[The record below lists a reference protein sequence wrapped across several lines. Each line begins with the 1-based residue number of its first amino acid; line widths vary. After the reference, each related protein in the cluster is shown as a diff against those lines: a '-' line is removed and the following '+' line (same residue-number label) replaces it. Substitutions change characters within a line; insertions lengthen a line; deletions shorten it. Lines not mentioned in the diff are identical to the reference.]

1 MLELTLAL
9 SLMVM
14 LVSLTMVTV
23 GRSDERRGFR
33 SAAERIGTLFRM
45 ARAESAGRGRRF
57 RIAFAENDEGD
68 KLPAIVVLWEAE
80 PLAEPGQFTEYTVST
95 WSSYIPVDDVRVLS
109 CTLIGPSA
117 YRALER
123 RGMSEDEDALQSITF
138 YPDGSSDSALLEL
151 APIDPDDTIRS
162 TVRLDGVNGTAETLE
177 LTETELEENR
187 ELIAQGL
194 YDPAAQS
201 QSMQ

>member
-1 MLELTLAL
+1 
-9 SLMVM
+9 
-14 LVSLTMVTV
+14 
-23 GRSDERRGFR
+23 
-33 SAAERIGTLFRM
+33 
-45 ARAESAGRGRRF
+45 
-57 RIAFAENDEGD
+57 
-68 KLPAIVVLWEAE
+68 
-80 PLAEPGQFTEYTVST
+80 
-95 WSSYIPVDDVRVLS
+95 
-109 CTLIGPSA
+109 
-117 YRALER
+117 
-123 RGMSEDEDALQSITF
+123 MSEDEDALQSITF